1 MRVLDTEGLARG
13 AGELV
18 VSPEQKA
25 AERRKQEFLSMV
37 GHELRTPI
45 TAILGYVELAQL
57 SLEGLSGVCSAET
70 TPLIGKIEALL
81 RNAGQQID
89 LEIRLVEELLDVSR
103 MEQLK
108 FRLLLAQY
116 DLLAIV
122 RETVAAQQHGAR
134 RRVDLALPPQASLL
148 VGVDG
153 DRIGQ
158 ALSNYLT

>member
-57 SLEGLSGVCSAET
+57 SLEGLSGVC
-70 TPLIGKIEALL
+70 
-81 RNAGQQID
+81 
-89 LEIRLVEELLDVSR
+89 
-103 MEQLK
+103 
-108 FRLLLAQY
+108 
-116 DLLAIV
+116 
-122 RETVAAQQHGAR
+122 
-134 RRVDLALPPQASLL
+134 
-148 VGVDG
+148 
-153 DRIGQ
+153 
-158 ALSNYLT
+158 